1 MALFDRYVDV
11 LLIEVTMSL
20 NLRLICDMALATVQ
34 SVWQPL
40 TLKSL
45 HFRKSSRNLSSVFML
60 FMLICCAL

>member
-34 SVWQPL
+34 SV
-40 TLKSL
+40 
-45 HFRKSSRNLSSVFML
+45 
-60 FMLICCAL
+60 